1 MRISYTVTPADDRE
15 ALRTY
20 YSALVP
26 MAWFSGVA
34 TPFALTALG
43 LGIYAYLTHNR
54 PLAISFFACC
64 AFILLKISLPQFL
77 RTHFASSSR
86 LTRQVEVDIG
96 EYGIV
101 SAAADDKTNSSWDE
115 FRKYCE
121 SPNQFL
127 LLYAR
132 RSLFIVPKRSLSGE
146 QIAEL
151 RRILSDKLS
160 QTVVR
165 TGVPALRH
173 AASLTILGIMGFFF
187 FGGTIQRGIFW
198 VVQPL
203 FRRFAPSRPRRVR
216 SLIPARPGQL
226 HGEGKVFLVPF
237 GDASKLLT
245 TQLLDYYRQKYG
257 IVLHLEPSI
266 PIPEW
271 ARDRPQRQLVAD
283 ELSEAMKEAY
293 PDLAR
298 DPKNILVGVTDE
310 DMYISGLDWKFA
322 LNYRAPLGGA
332 VISTARLDPVF
343 YGQSAAPDLMA
354 ARLRKLLTKNIGL
367 TYYHME
373 LSGDPAS
380 ILYDD
385 VETMKTLDGM
395 SDEYSVQDAATGGEP
410 ELYSDYPWLSVR
422 HYSSAEKQ
430 RKDFVFFDAGS
441 STHGETDL
449 EVVNLD
455 LRDQLVLSRRTDF
468 YLPGELPL
476 ELSRVIRTEDGRSRA
491 FGIGGS
497 HSLNVAPVGN
507 QWPFTWIDLIFEDG
521 GRLHYDRVNWG
532 ASYWDAIYRVRP
544 TTTDFYSSSF
554 TWNWPGWKLHRQ
566 DGRIYYFP
574 DGANVHR
581 LEQAALIGVSDGQGN
596 TLRLHRT
603 PSGDL
608 TTATANDGRWIHLQ
622 YDGQNR
628 IIAGQ
633 DSAGGK
639 MEYRYSPSGYLA
651 EVEDRDHHVTQ
662 YAYDNSQRLS
672 GMSVDGRQIW
682 SVEFDG
688 AGRIALFN
696 LTDQGPYRF
705 TYVVDGQR
713 RVKEIDVTEP
723 AQDTVHMV
731 FDGRRYEI
739 DPSPVSMR

>member
-1 MRISYTVTPADDRE
+1 MRLSYTITPADDRE

-43 LGIYAYLTHNR
+43 LGIYAYLTHNQ
-54 PLAISFFACC
+54 PLALSFFACC

-77 RTHFASSSR
+77 RTHFARSSR
-86 LTRQVEVDIG
+86 PDRQVEVDIG

-101 SAAADDKTNSSWDE
+101 SIAEGDKSNRSWAE
-115 FRKYCE
+115 FRTYCE
-121 SPNQFL
+121 SPNLFL
-127 LLYAR
+127 LLYSR
-132 RSLFIVPKRSLSGE
+132 RSLVIVPKRFLSHE
-146 QIAEL
+146 QISEL
-151 RRILSDKLS
+151 RRILSEKVS
-160 QTVVR
+160 RTVVR
-165 TGVPALRH
+165 TGIPALRH

-187 FGGTIQRGIFW
+187 FGGTIQRGLFW
-198 VVQPL
+198 VIQPL
-203 FRRFAPSRPRRVR
+203 SQYLARPRARRVR
-216 SLIPARPGQL
+216 SLVPARAGQL
-226 HGEGKVFLVPF
+226 HGEGEVFLVPF

-257 IVLHLEPSI
+257 LTLHLQPNI
-266 PIPEW
+266 PVPEW
-271 ARDRPQRQLVAD
+271 VRDWPQRQLVAD
-283 ELSEAMKEAY
+283 ELVEAMKEAC

-298 DPKNILVGVTDE
+298 DPKNVLIGVTQE

-343 YGQSAAPDLMA
+343 YGQPAAPNLMA
-354 ARLRKLLTKNIGL
+354 TRLRKLLTKNIGL

-373 LSGDPAS
+373 LSGDPSS

-395 SDEYSVQDAATGGEP
+395 SDEYSVRDAASVGEP
-410 ELYSDYPWLSVR
+410 ELFSDYPWLSVR
-422 HYSSAEKQ
+422 HYYSAEKL

-476 ELSRVIRTEDGRSRA
+476 ELSRVIRTEDGQSRA

-497 HSLNVAPVGN
+497 HNLNIAPVGN
-507 QWPFTWIDLIFEDG
+507 QWPFTWIDLVFEG
-521 GRLHYDRVNWG
+521 GWRLHYDRVNWG

-554 TWNWPGWKLHRQ
+554 TWNWPGWKLRRQ
-566 DGRIYYFP
+566 DGRTYYFP
-574 DGANVHR
+574 DGAYVHR

-596 TLRLHRT
+596 TLTLHRT

-608 TTATANDGRWIHLQ
+608 TTARANDGRWIHLQ
-622 YDGQNR
+622 YDGQGR

-633 DSAGGK
+633 DSEGGK
-639 MEYRYSPSGYLA
+639 LEYRYSPNGYLA
-651 EVEDRDHHVTQ
+651 QVEDRNHHVTQ

-682 SVEFDG
+682 SIEFDG

-696 LTDQGPYRF
+696 LTDQGSYHF
-705 TYVVDGQR
+705 SYVIDKRGSVN
-713 RVKEIDVTEP
+713 EIDVTEP
-723 AQDTVHMV
+723 ARDLVHMV
-731 FDGRRYEI
+731 FDGQRYEI
-739 DPSPVSMR
+739 NPSPVSMR